1 MAKTPYSLDKYNI
14 HANQYLPGEYGSIHV
29 YEDDFTPRYTHEE
42 IEIKKKEVEKELQR
56 QQLKL
61 EAEHARIKREREE
74 AAAKFQRESIQE
86 AKEREKK
93 RWQEN
98 DIVRERRIRE
108 QQQKEQNVF

>member
-1 MAKTPYSLDKYNI
+1 VAKTPYSLDRYNI

-42 IEIKKKEVEKELQR
+42 IEIKKKEVEKELHR

-74 AAAKFQRESIQE
+74 TAAKFQEKVSRKKK
-86 AKEREKK
+86 KEK
-93 RWQEN
+93 RK
-98 DIVRERRIRE
+98 DGRKMIL
-108 QQQKEQNVF
+108 